1 MIENIYVIWICVT
14 SPFHGVSLSDMIESR
29 ILKIGGFIL
38 SENKRNKITVEIY
51 GQEYSIVG
59 EESSHHI
66 RLVASMVDDK
76 MREINSKNPNLGTSK
91 LAVLTAINTVHD
103 YIKIKEELHQLEL
116 EINKEKD

>member
-1 MIENIYVIWICVT
+1 
-14 SPFHGVSLSDMIESR
+14 MIESR

-59 EESSHHI
+59 EESSNHI

-76 MREINSKNPNLGTSK
+76 MREINSKNPSLGTSK

-116 EINKEKD
+116 EIKKEKD